1 MNNKNKNLNKSN
13 KMSPFIQLNHKLL
26 GRGIKEIPSISMS
39 AAHKYGKAH
48 EKENILVTKYK
59 KY

>member
-1 MNNKNKNLNKSN
+1 
-13 KMSPFIQLNHKLL
+13 MSPFIQLNHKLL

>member
-1 MNNKNKNLNKSN
+1 
-13 KMSPFIQLNHKLL
+13 LL
-26 GRGIKEIPSISMS
+26 GRGIKEVPSISVS

-48 EKENILVTKYK
+48 EKENILIRKYK